1 MYNRLLSPRVFPT
14 RRRIDPRKGFN
25 LLATQV
31 GRHAFLRKRAQEHRR
46 ARTPTKGNW
55 LPGERLRIEGDGI
68 KDVFRAVTLRELQ
81 DVIWVPRRGLKDE
94 VPRLGKRKRF

>member
-1 MYNRLLSPRVFPT
+1 MYNRHSSPRVFPT
-14 RRRIDPRKGFN
+14 RRRIDPRKGIN
-25 LLATQV
+25 LLATQL
-31 GRHAFLRKRAQEHRR
+31 GRRSFLRKRAQERRR

-68 KDVFRAVTLRELQ
+68 KDVFRAVTLRALQ
-81 DVIWVPRRGLKDE
+81 DVIRVPRRGLKDE